1 VSVSVFILLAVG
13 ALFAALLSG
22 VAGVGGGLIYLPF
35 LAEGI
40 GLRKAIP
47 VLACLLLVGNLSRI
61 YFSRHELRWDIAGR
75 FLIGTIPGAFV
86 GALLYTILSA
96 TVIARAVGIFLLIY
110 VVLAVARIQW
120 PRRADLRQLPYVGG
134 VAGLVSAIIGGSGP
148 VIAPFCLRFGLV
160 KGAFLSTDAIVAASM
175 HLVKI
180 AVYGQARLLT
190 LEDLP
195 YILPLAVLM
204 ILGTWIATLVLTRI
218 NENIFRIIVT
228 FLLAVIGLRFIL
240 AG

>member
-1 VSVSVFILLAVG
+1 MSASVFLLLALG
-13 ALFAALLSG
+13 AFCAALLSG
-22 VAGVGGGLIYLPF
+22 VAGLGGGLIYLPF

-47 VLACLLLVGNLSRI
+47 VLACLLLVGNFSRM

-75 FLIGTIPGAFV
+75 FLIGTIPGALV
-86 GALLYTILSA
+86 GALLYTVLSA
-96 TVIARAVGIFLLIY
+96 TVIARAVGVFLLIY

-120 PRRADLRQLPYVGG
+120 PRKADLRQLPYVGG
-134 VAGLVSAIIGGSGP
+134 VAGFVSAIIGGSGP

-175 HLVKI
+175 HVVKI
-180 AVYGQARLLT
+180 VVYSHARLLT
-190 LEDLP
+190 LEDLT
-195 YILPLAVLM
+195 YILPLAALM
-204 ILGTWIATLVLTRI
+204 VLGTWIATIVLTRI
-218 NENIFRIIVT
+218 NENIFRMIVT